1 MGGCEGVWK
10 GGADITSA
18 KFDLELIVVLT
29 IMGLETICDLKSF
42 ASSMLRVG
50 QQYYQII
57 RLQRM

>member
-42 ASSMLRVG
+42 ASSLLRAG
-50 QQYYQII
+50 Q
-57 RLQRM
+57 